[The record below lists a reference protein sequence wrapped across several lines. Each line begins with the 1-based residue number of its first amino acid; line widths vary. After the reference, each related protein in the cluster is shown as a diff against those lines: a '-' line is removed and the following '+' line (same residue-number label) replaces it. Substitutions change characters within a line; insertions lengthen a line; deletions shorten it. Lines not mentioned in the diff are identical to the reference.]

1 MKVVL
6 TIDNHFPGYG
16 GPYTALSQTAKHL
29 YLNKIDFRLI
39 YERNEFVKYN
49 LDYKQIFK
57 DAEIIHI
64 FGIWTPWFIKTYNIA
79 KKLKKKIVVSPLGA
93 IEPWSLDQK
102 KIKKKIAWL
111 LYQKKYL
118 DSADCLHATSEDEK
132 RHLLELGVKAPIIIL
147 PHGIELVAGN
157 KKLQTT
163 KPKKAIFFSRIHE
176 KKGLLELVN
185 SWKVLNIPNWVLEIY
200 GPVSDSVYL
209 NKVKKLIKY
218 HKLENKITIYEP
230 VYEIKKKDYILQN
243 SDCFILPSK
252 SENFGL
258 SIGEALSYGLPTLTT
273 TATPWSLIKKYN
285 AGIIFNFSQ
294 ENLTNSLKIFLNSSD
309 KEFKEMSNNAKK
321 LIAEN
326 YDFSKIIKGYI
337 NFYNSI
343 ANI

>member
-6 TIDNHFPGYG
+6 AIDNHFPGYG

-29 YLNKIDFRLI
+29 YLNKMDFRLI

-49 LDYKQIFK
+49 LEYEQIFK
-57 DAEIIHI
+57 NSEIIHI
-64 FGIWTPWFIKTYNIA
+64 FGIWTPWFIKTFNTA
-79 KKLKKKIVVSPLGA
+79 KKLKKIVVVSPLGA
-93 IEPWSLDQK
+93 TEPWALDQK

-118 DSADCLHATSEDEK
+118 DRADYLHATSEDEK
-132 RHLLELGVKAPIIIL
+132 KHLLELGVKAPIIIL
-147 PHGIELVAGN
+147 PHGIEIVPE
-157 KKLQTT
+157 KKIVNL
-163 KPKKAIFFSRIHE
+163 KKSKKAIFFSRIHE

-185 SWKVLNIPNWVLEIY
+185 SWKILNIPNWTLEIY

-218 HKLENKITIYEP
+218 QNLESKIIIYEP
-230 VYEIKKKDYILQN
+230 VYEIKKKKAILQN
-243 SDCFILPSK
+243 ADCFILPSK

-285 AGIIFNFSQ
+285 AGIIFDFSQ
-294 ENLTNSLKIFLNSSD
+294 ENLTLSLKNFLNSTD
-309 KEFKEMSNNAKK
+309 NELQEMSNNAKK
-321 LIAEN
+321 LISEN
-326 YDFSKIIKGYI
+326 YDFSIIIKRYI
-337 NFYNSI
+337 TFYNSLTDI
-343 ANI
+343 